1 MKKWLLHI
9 MFVSVLGM
17 LAASCSQDAD
27 DPTQTADSRKAQV
40 VFTLTLN
47 KGNGSRAITNPNWKG
62 TYDKEDGVGV
72 DNLINNLQV
81 LFFGTTDGK
90 YIGNVQDAIF
100 YEQSEGVYEFIGEI
114 SIDAGYVTT
123 NANGTLNLNAKMM
136 VLANCT
142 DITLGANS
150 TYADV
155 QALPYD
161 GATSPSQIPMW
172 GIQTINN
179 TPITVGARN
188 ELNDIDLLRAMAKVE
203 VIMAAEG
210 YTMENIIL
218 NRYNTKGYCAPG
230 LGEST
235 WADVGATA
243 DLATESCVN
252 YNTTATGEVLT
263 VAGTN
268 KRIEFYIP
276 ECANST
282 ENPLSMYVNIKK
294 GTTDVDANL
303 TDANLYFKDYTDDAP
318 FNIVR
323 NHIYRYTITAVKTG
337 FDLKLTVAPWTDVQ
351 QSFNYEDELSYDDG
365 SWINATVTTDEQERE
380 IVSLK
385 TAATA
390 DATDVTAV
398 YNFNINTPQTIEWMA
413 VLEDPE
419 GKFQF
424 DMSQTSGKGTVEGD
438 NSIQRTVRGELLV
451 TGSNLNLGVK
461 AIDPSESGQYEAIL
475 RVYVMYGGKTFELDL
490 TDGEEAAL
498 NHFTIQHS
506 KL

>member
-1 MKKWLLHI
+1 MKKWFLHI
-9 MFVSVLGM
+9 LLLAGLFGVLTT
-17 LAASCSQDAD
+17 SCSQDAD
-27 DPTQTADSRKAQV
+27 DPTQTADSRTAQV

-47 KGNGSRAITNPNWKG
+47 KGNGSRAITNPNWNG

-81 LFFGTTDGK
+81 LFFGPTDGK

-136 VLANCT
+136 VLANCA

-150 TYADV
+150 TYANV
-155 QALPYD
+155 QALAYD

-172 GIQTINN
+172 GIQTIN

-188 ELNDIDLLRAMAKVE
+188 ELSDIDLLRAMAKVE

-230 LGEST
+230 LGGST
-235 WADVGATA
+235 WAAVGATA
-243 DLATESCVN
+243 DLATEGCTN
-252 YNTTATGEVLT
+252 YYTTATAENLT
-263 VAGTN
+263 VAATDN
-268 KRIEFYIP
+268 KKVVFYIP
-276 ECANST
+276 EC
-282 ENPLSMYVNIKK
+282 ENTTATPLSMYVNIKK

-303 TDANLYFKDYTDDAP
+303 TDAKLYFKNYSDNAP

-337 FDLKLTVAPWTDVQ
+337 FDLKLTVAPWTEVTEN
-351 QSFNYEDELSYDDG
+351 FNYEDNLSYEDG
-365 SWINATVTTDEQERE
+365 SWNNATRTNNV
-380 IVSLK
+380 VSLR
-385 TAATA
+385 TSSTA

-398 YNFNINTPQTIEWMA
+398 YNFNVNTPQTIEWMA

-424 DMSQTSGKGTVEGD
+424 DMSQTSGKGTVEGED
-438 NSIQRTVRGELLV
+438 AIQRTVRGELLV

-475 RVYVMYGGKTFELDL
+475 RVYVTYGGKTIELDL
-490 TDGEEAAL
+490 TDGEQTEL

>member
-1 MKKWLLHI
+1 MKKWLLYI
-9 MFVSVLGM
+9 MLVGVLGIHTT
-17 LAASCSQDAD
+17 SCITDD
-27 DPTQTADSRKAQV
+27 DPAPYCPQEGKTQV
-40 VFTLTLN
+40 VFTLALN
-47 KGNGSRAITNPNWKG
+47 NNGSRAITNLNWG
-62 TYDKEDGVGV
+62 ETYDNEDGVGV

-81 LFFGTTDGK
+81 LFFGNDKDGN
-90 YIGNVQDAIF
+90 YIGKVQNAIF
-100 YEQSEGVYEFIGEI
+100 YEQSTGVYEFIGEI

-123 NANGTLNLNAKMM
+123 NTDGTLSLNAKMM
-136 VLANCT
+136 VLANCA
-142 DITLGANS
+142 DITLGANN

-172 GIQTINN
+172 GIQTIN

-203 VIMAAEG
+203 VIMAPDD

-218 NRYNTKGYCAPG
+218 NRYNAKGYCAPG
-230 LGEST
+230 LGGNEWS
-235 WADVGATA
+235 AVGATA

-263 VAGTN
+263 VAATN
-268 KRIEFYIP
+268 NRIEFYIP

-294 GTTDVDANL
+294 GTTDVDLNL
-303 TDANLYFKDYTDDAP
+303 TDAKLYFKDYSDNAP

-337 FDLKLTVAPWTDVQ
+337 FDLKLTVAPWTEVTEN
-351 QSFNYEDELSYDDG
+351 FNYEDDLSYDDG
-365 SWINATVTTDEQERE
+365 SWNNATRTNNV
-380 IVSLK
+380 VSLK

-390 DATDVTAV
+390 DATDNVTAV
-398 YNFNINTPQTIEWMA
+398 YNFNVNTPQTIEWMA

-424 DMSQTSGKGTVEGD
+424 DMSQTSGKGTVEGED
-438 NSIQRTVRGELLV
+438 AIQRTVRGELLV

-475 RVYVMYGGKTFELDL
+475 RVYVTYGGKTIELDL
-490 TDGEEAAL
+490 TDGEQTEL

>member
-9 MFVSVLGM
+9 MFVSVLGI
-17 LAASCSQDAD
+17 LAASCRQEAD
-27 DPTQTADSRKAQV
+27 DPTQTADSRTAQV

-47 KGNGSRAITNPNWKG
+47 KGNGSRAINNPNWNG

-136 VLANCT
+136 VLANCA

-155 QALPYD
+155 QALAYD

-172 GIQTINN
+172 GIQTIN

-230 LGEST
+230 LGGST
-235 WADVGATA
+235 WAAVGATA
-243 DLATESCVN
+243 DLATEGCTN
-252 YNTTATGEVLT
+252 YYTTATAENLT
-263 VAGTN
+263 VAATDN
-268 KRIEFYIP
+268 KKVVFYIP

-282 ENPLSMYVNIKK
+282 DNPLSMYVNIKK

-303 TDANLYFKDYTDDAP
+303 TDANLYFKDYSDNSANAP

-323 NHIYRYTITAVKTG
+323 NHIYRYTITDVNDELDFT
-337 FDLKLTVAPWTDVQ
+337 LNVAPWTLVEKTI
-351 QSFNYEDELSYDDG
+351 NYESETISITTDGDGLGWSNIQATSTSTDKYMIAGTNAVFIFRIDTPLYCEYYVDLSGEGFTITTDSEICVDSTGQPNGAREVTVTIGATDDG
-365 SWINATVTTDEQERE
+365 KNH
-380 IVSLK
+380 
-385 TAATA
+385 
-390 DATDVTAV
+390 
-398 YNFNINTPQTIEWMA
+398 
-413 VLEDPE
+413 E
-419 GKFQF
+419 GILRIF
-424 DMSQTSGKGTVEGD
+424 
-438 NSIQRTVRGELLV
+438 
-451 TGSNLNLGVK
+451 VK
-461 AIDPSESGQYEAIL
+461 ANGRYKEVPGAHRYTIIKNYE
-475 RVYVMYGGKTFELDL
+475 
-490 TDGEEAAL
+490 
-498 NHFTIQHS
+498 
-506 KL
+506 

>member
-27 DPTQTADSRKAQV
+27 DPTQTADSRTAQV

-47 KGNGSRAITNPNWKG
+47 KGNGSRAITNPNWNG

-81 LFFGTTDGK
+81 LFFGPTDGK

-136 VLANCT
+136 VLANCA

-150 TYADV
+150 TYANV
-155 QALPYD
+155 QALAYD

-172 GIQTINN
+172 GIQTIN

-188 ELNDIDLLRAMAKVE
+188 ELSDIDLLRAMAKVE

-230 LGEST
+230 LGGST
-235 WADVGATA
+235 WAAVGATA
-243 DLATESCVN
+243 DLATEGCTN
-252 YNTTATGEVLT
+252 YYTTATAENLT
-263 VAGTN
+263 VAATDN
-268 KRIEFYIP
+268 KKVVFYIP

-282 ENPLSMYVNIKK
+282 DNPLSMYVNIKK

-303 TDANLYFKDYTDDAP
+303 TDANLYFKDYSDNSANAP

-323 NHIYRYTITAVKTG
+323 NHIYRYTITKVNDGFNLKVQVLPWKLREIDIDFTDIVTYNVTG
-337 FDLKLTVAPWTDVQ
+337 WNQET
-351 QSFNYEDELSYDDG
+351 
-365 SWINATVTTDEQERE
+365 INSINGATVYMTGGKDAEFVFD
-380 IVSLK
+380 IVTPADLTLNDCQIGLTNNIDFSLQTVMLNDGKIKITIKALDTEAEYPK
-385 TAATA
+385 TSL
-390 DATDVTAV
+390 
-398 YNFNINTPQTIEWMA
+398 Y
-413 VLEDPE
+413 
-419 GKFQF
+419 
-424 DMSQTSGKGTVEGD
+424 
-438 NSIQRTVRGELLV
+438 
-451 TGSNLNLGVK
+451 
-461 AIDPSESGQYEAIL
+461 
-475 RVYVMYGGKTFELDL
+475 VYVKDKYGRNVELDL
-490 TDGEEAAL
+490 TGTGDQSTAEQE
-498 NHFTIQHS
+498 NVNRYTIIQNW
-506 KL
+506 

>member
-1 MKKWLLHI
+1 MKKWLLYI
-9 MFVSVLGM
+9 MLVGVLGIHTT
-17 LAASCSQDAD
+17 SCVTDD
-27 DPTQTADSRKAQV
+27 DPAPYCPQEGKTQV
-40 VFTLTLN
+40 VFTLALN
-47 KGNGSRAITNPNWKG
+47 NNGSRAINNPNWGG
-62 TYDKEDGVGV
+62 TYDNEDGVGV

-81 LFFGTTDGK
+81 LFFGNDDNGY

-123 NANGTLNLNAKMM
+123 NANGTLTLNAKMM
-136 VLANCT
+136 VLANCA

-150 TYADV
+150 TYANV
-155 QALPYD
+155 QALAYD
-161 GATSPSQIPMW
+161 GATSPTQIPMW
-172 GIQTINN
+172 GIQTIN

-188 ELNDIDLLRAMAKVE
+188 ELSDIDLLRAMAKVE
-203 VIMAAEG
+203 VIMAAED

-230 LGEST
+230 LGGNEWS
-235 WADVGATA
+235 AVGATA
-243 DLATESCVN
+243 DLATESCAN
-252 YNTTATGEVLT
+252 YNTTTTAENLT
-263 VAGTN
+263 VAATDN
-268 KRIEFYIP
+268 KVVFYIP
-276 ECANST
+276 EC
-282 ENPLSMYVNIKK
+282 ENTTATPLSMYVNIKK

-303 TDANLYFKDYTDDAP
+303 TDAKLYFKDYSDNAP

-337 FDLKLTVAPWTDVQ
+337 FDLKLTVVPWTDVTEN
-351 QSFNYEDELSYDDG
+351 FNYEDNLSYAAG
-365 SWINATVTTDEQERE
+365 SWDNATVATDTNGRK
-380 IVSLK
+380 IVSLG
-385 TAATA
+385 TATTA

-398 YNFNINTPQTIEWMA
+398 YNFDINTPQTIEWMA

-424 DMSQTSGKGTVEGD
+424 DMSQTSGTGTVDGE
-438 NSIQRTVRGELLV
+438 NAIQRTVRGELLV
-451 TGSNLNLGVK
+451 TGSDLNLGVK

-475 RVYVMYGGKTFELDL
+475 RVYVTYGGKTIELDL
-490 TDGEEAAL
+490 TDGEQTAL